1 MYRVYI
7 NGYNAGALAMDV
19 QKGIVLEDPVLTL
32 NDGSPDRFTFSI
44 LPDNPRYDQ
53 TVLWGAR
60 VTVDEEDGGAIEGR
74 FRGRII
80 SVKTDMYGRR
90 EAVCEGALAYLDD
103 VSFFS
108 LGVGTLVSSTFAVE
122 LADVLTAFN
131 TYLDDSSRAVTTN
144 LELRM
149 TKRYWDA
156 GKDMDW
162 SLLDW
167 LKNWAS
173 DNNYHLWASYR
184 SASYEEQGETEEGH
198 DDLVYIRLLADGS
211 LPASEQ
217 GVSYGVNMIS
227 CNVTE
232 TIRDSF
238 LTRVHPLGQETDGYR
253 IDATDIDTTNTV
265 RGDAQTTMIDRF
277 GIVERG
283 VVFDSASDANAL
295 TARGTTYVNRYAK
308 EGYEIECRAVDSHYI
323 DSSVSKFRMR
333 TLVPVSH
340 PALGISETVPV
351 KQMVFYLN
359 SPQKNEVLLSKTGSR
374 RLTDQIREVR
384 PL

>member
-7 NGYNAGALAMDV
+7 NGCRDANLMHDV
-19 QKGIVLEDPVLTL
+19 SKGIVLEDPVLTL
-32 NDGSPDRFTFSI
+32 NDGEPDEFTFTI
-44 LPDNPRYDQ
+44 YPDNPQYSQ
-53 TVLWGAR
+53 IIPWLAR
-60 VTVDEEDGGAIEGR
+60 ITVDEDDNGTIEGR

-90 EAVCEGALAYLDD
+90 SVVCEGALGYLDD
-103 VSFFS
+103 ASFYS
-108 LGVGTLVSSTFAVE
+108 LGVGTLVSSTYAVE
-122 LADVLTAFN
+122 LSDALTALN
-131 TYLDDSSRAVTTN
+131 TYLGDSSRVVTTN
-144 LELRM
+144 ISLRM

-167 LKNWAS
+167 MKRWAS
-173 DNNYHLWASYR
+173 DNGYHLWAAYR
-184 SASYEEQGETEEGH
+184 SASYELQGG
-198 DDLVYIRLLADGS
+198 DDLVYIRLLADDS

-238 LTRVHPLGQETDGYR
+238 LTRVHPLGQETNGYR
-253 IDATDIDTTNTV
+253 IDAPDIDTTNTV
-265 RGDAQTTMIDRF
+265 RGDTQTSMINRF
-277 GIVERG
+277 GILERG
-283 VVFDSASDANAL
+283 VVFDSASDTNAL

-308 EGYEIECRAVDSHYI
+308 EGYEIDVRAVDSHYI
-323 DSSVSKFRMR
+323 DSSVTKFRMR
-333 TLVPVSH
+333 TQVPVSH

-351 KQMVFYLN
+351 KQMVLHLSN
-359 SPQKNEVLLSKTGSR
+359 PEKNEVRLSKTGSR